1 VTSDGSSAADASLHV
16 VEVHALTGK
25 RSGPQGLYERI
36 YDVVSSV
43 PRGRVATYGQVA
55 EIVGRC
61 TPRLVGYAMASLPAG
76 RHVPWHRVINGRG
89 EISFPRDSEGYQAQ
103 RGMLEAE
110 GVQFDDRGKVDL
122 RVFGWTGPGVG
133 GGPRPEN
140 E

>member
-1 VTSDGSSAADASLHV
+1 MKQKRTDSS
-16 VEVHALTGK
+16 
-25 RSGPQGLYERI
+25 GLYERV
-36 YDVVSSV
+36 YEVVSSV

-89 EISFPRDSEGYQAQ
+89 EISFARESEGYQVQ

-133 GGPRPEN
+133 GRSRKGDE
-140 E
+140 